1 MGLFSCCFKNEVEQV
16 VLPVEEIHEKEI
28 VEKITRKVTSAS
40 SKESKDSGKFQSFSP
55 S

>member
-1 MGLFSCCFKNEVEQV
+1 M